1 MDGARGDTRI
11 RFLMRGKGQTRL
23 RRADFCSTFKGRSRS
38 EVGGNYRN
46 VQCSDGGVLRI
57 ATWGFCPSAVAL
69 PSSRKAAKTPH
80 DHCLFRLP
88 LMTLKTRL
96 LLIVL
101 VLMCLLLLTHGLL
114 HYKAWRS
121 DSVEE
126 IESGTRLALQLL
138 PDDLPL
144 SAGDG
149 RSDMLEALIDRVQH
163 MQDIRHVR
171 IDLLDVGG
179 NVLASSNAEAALGS
193 PIEGVPGTVR
203 MKPWRLNGEIAGFYR
218 VLPVTS
224 DEMREKWEGFKRLS
238 YLTVAY
244 SVLLGLVLYWAI
256 CRALEPVRAL
266 RTALRDIEAGR
277 LEARLPIFTLPELAE
292 LSASFNRMAGSLAE
306 VSRERSALLRK
317 IMVMEEQTR
326 RAIARD
332 LHDEMSTYMVAMQPH
347 VAVLSAAC
355 RSEPSLERYRGSAE
369 ALVGHLAQLLGRVR
383 LQLESLHPVEIDAL
397 GLYNAL
403 RQLVEQ
409 RGAQGPRPLELV
421 LSLNGEAAD
430 AGHAVEASAYRIVQE
445 AITNAFKHSDCSR
458 MLIGVSTE
466 QGSDGRLLKL
476 DIWDNG
482 SAHGIPTGVAGLGM
496 LGMRERALALG
507 GVCAA
512 GPAGGGGWR
521 VTVRLPFARNEQ
533 EIAA

>member
-1 MDGARGDTRI
+1 
-11 RFLMRGKGQTRL
+11 
-23 RRADFCSTFKGRSRS
+23 
-38 EVGGNYRN
+38 
-46 VQCSDGGVLRI
+46 
-57 ATWGFCPSAVAL
+57 
-69 PSSRKAAKTPH
+69 
-80 DHCLFRLP
+80 
-88 LMTLKTRL
+88 MTLKNRL

-101 VLMCLLLLTHGLL
+101 VLMCLLLLTHGFL

-126 IESGTRLALQLL
+126 IESGTRLVLLLL
-138 PDDLPL
+138 PEDMPL
-144 SAGDG
+144 NAGDG
-149 RSDMLEALIDRVQH
+149 RSPMLDSLLERVQR
-163 MQDIRHVR
+163 MKDIRHVR
-171 IDLLDVGG
+171 IDVLDLAGR
-179 NVLASSNAEAALGS
+179 VLASSDTRGASGGPAPDEAPVQAD
-193 PIEGVPGTVR
+193 GTVR

-218 VLPVTS
+218 VSPMPS

-244 SVLLGLVLYWAI
+244 SVLLGLLLYWAI
-256 CRALEPVRAL
+256 CRALEPVHAL
-266 RTALRDIEAGR
+266 RTALRDIESGR
-277 LEARLPIFTLPELAE
+277 LDARLPAFGLPDLAE
-292 LSASFNRMAGSLAE
+292 LSASFNRMANSLAE

-355 RSEPSLERYRGSAE
+355 RREPALARYSGSAE
-369 ALVGHLAQLLGRVR
+369 ALGGHLAQLLGRVR
-383 LQLESLHPVEIDAL
+383 VQLESLHPVEIDAL

-409 RGAQGPRPLELV
+409 RSAQAPRPLELV
-421 LSLNGEAAD
+421 LNLEGESAD
-430 AGHAVEASAYRIVQE
+430 AGPTVEASAYRIVQE
-445 AITNAFKHSDCSR
+445 AVTNAFKHSDCSR
-458 MLIGVSTE
+458 LLIGVSTE
-466 QGSDGRLLKL
+466 QGSDGRVLKL

-507 GVCAA
+507 GVCSA
-512 GPAGGGGWR
+512 GPATGGGWR

-533 EIAA
+533 EITA